1 MTVASILRTKGNA
14 VYTIDSGRMLA
25 DAAQLLAERK
35 IGAVVVVDDDATT
48 IRGILGEREIV
59 AAIARHGSS
68 VLTHPV
74 RDHMVR
80 SFGTCKRSDS
90 TEHLMAM
97 MTGSRLRHVPVV
109 ENGRLIGVV
118 SIGDIVKCRIEE
130 SEREANALREYITM
144 H

>member
-1 MTVASILRTKGNA
+1 MTVASILKAKGNA
-14 VYTIDSGRMLA
+14 VYTIDGGRMLS

-35 IGAVVVVDDDATT
+35 IGAVVVIDDASA

-59 AAIARHGSS
+59 AAVARHGAS
-68 VLTHPV
+68 VLSQPV

-80 SFGTCKRSDS
+80 NFGTCKRSDS

-109 ENGRLIGVV
+109 EDGRLIGIV
-118 SIGDIVKCRIEE
+118 SIGDIVKRRIEE

>member
-1 MTVASILRTKGNA
+1 MTVASILKTKGNA

-25 DAAQLLAERK
+25 DAAQLLTERK
-35 IGAVVVVDDDATT
+35 IGAVVVTDDANA

-80 SFGTCKRSDS
+80 AFGTCKRSDS
-90 TEHLMAM
+90 TEHIMTM
-97 MTGSRLRHVPVV
+97 MTGSRLRHVPVL
-109 ENGRLIGVV
+109 EDGRLIGIV
-118 SIGDIVKCRIEE
+118 SIGDIVKRRIEE
-130 SEREANALREYITM
+130 SEREASALREYITM